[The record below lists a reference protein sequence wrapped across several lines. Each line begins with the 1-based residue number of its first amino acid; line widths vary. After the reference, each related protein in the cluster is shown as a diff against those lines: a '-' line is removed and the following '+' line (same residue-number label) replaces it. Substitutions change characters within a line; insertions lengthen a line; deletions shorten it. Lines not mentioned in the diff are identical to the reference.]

1 VNRRTLIIAIVAFA
15 IVGVVL
21 TVAIT
26 RDASDNRAGLGL
38 PTENLVERPSD
49 GSTALAG
56 ALHVAGN
63 GCFHLDADDGT
74 RYFVVWPQGFESDAA
89 EVVAPGGA
97 RYGDGDPV
105 AGDGWIRD
113 ADEVVAAADGP
124 DGYMGAVLGY
134 CAEDEQIAVLHTT
147 S

>member
-1 VNRRTLIIAIVAFA
+1 VIIAIVAFA
-15 IVGVVL
+15 IVGVAL

-26 RDASDNRAGLGL
+26 QDVSDSRAGLGL

-49 GSTALAG
+49 GSTAITGTLQ
-56 ALHVAGN
+56 VAGN
-63 GCFHLDADDGT
+63 GCFHLDADDGG
-74 RYFVVWPQGFESDAA
+74 RYFVVWPEGFESDAA
-89 EVVAPGGA
+89 EVIAPGGA

-124 DGYMGAVLGY
+124 DGYMGSVLGF
-134 CAEDEQIAVLHTT
+134 CAEDEQIVVL
-147 S
+147 SQAS